1 MDAEQAKK
9 EWSQLKKTVRREG
22 FARHTVHSLFR
33 QVVEYYP
40 NDFPN
45 IIKLAQCAVTLPVHT
60 ADVERSFS
68 CQNRILTPLRGSL
81 KPCTQ
86 DYLYLIRVH
95 VYLEGPKTK
104 KDLDDWIVLVVDKG
118 SETKERKLFAKK
130 SSSH

>member
-1 MDAEQAKK
+1 M
-9 EWSQLKKTVRREG
+9 
-22 FARHTVHSLFR
+22 HSLFR

-86 DYLYLIRVH
+86 DYLMR

-104 KDLDDWIVLVVDKG
+104 KDLDDWIVLVVDKW